1 MGMLLMIKEG
11 RTLAIESIAT
21 PQEPI
26 EPSAPIVDPNN
37 TANDGQ
43 FGIAAFGQAIF
54 AAESVEEGAA

>member
-26 EPSAPIVDPNN
+26 EPSAPIVDPNDN
-37 TANDGQ
+37 ANDGW
-43 FGIAAFGQAIF
+43 FGTAAFAQAAF
-54 AAESVEEGAA
+54 AAELVEEGAA

>member
-26 EPSAPIVDPNN
+26 EPSAPIVDPND
-37 TANDGQ
+37 DGW
-43 FGIAAFGQAIF
+43 FGTAAFGQAAF
-54 AAESVEEGAA
+54 AAELVEEGAA